1 VKRGKEEGREEW
13 RGKGEE
19 EEEEEEGQNGDG
31 EEREEWVRGVAWMRP
46 NETSEED
53 VDAEEVELVAREGK
67 TRKTRKTSAAA
78 CDHWQ
83 THAGRR

>member
-1 VKRGKEEGREEW
+1 MKRGKEEGREEW

-31 EEREEWVRGVAWMRP
+31 EAREEWVRGVAWMRP
-46 NETSEED
+46 DETSEED
-53 VDAEEVELVAREGK
+53 VDAELVELVVREGK
-67 TRKTRKTSAAA
+67 TRRTSAAA
-78 CDHWQ
+78 CDHWR